1 MSNKVVLLIQNDV
14 VDRCIGPYMVYLCI
28 VNNCV
33 FKKKANSK
41 LYMSTHVCNIFLLWC
56 FC

>member
-33 FKKKANSK
+33 FKKKVNSK
-41 LYMSTHVCNIFLLWC
+41 LYMSTHVCNIFLL
-56 FC
+56 